1 MTKAITL
8 TLAAIFSLAATLL
21 VAAPDPVYPF
31 KVKLGGQTAVK
42 KSGDAIFATVKNPI
56 PADAEIEVEAQ
67 GQVIVNAFQCDKNG
81 NAVQGNPPAILM
93 FQAPKSSLAQTMD
106 GSKLQPGR
114 YLANV
119 VAGGTTSRV
128 VFDIE

>member
-1 MTKAITL
+1 MNKLITL
-8 TLAAIFSLAATLL
+8 TLTAIFSLAATLL
-21 VAAPDPVYPF
+21 VAAPDPIYPF

-42 KSGDAIFATVKNPI
+42 KSSDAIFATVKSPI
-56 PADAEIEVEAQ
+56 SADASIEVEAQ

-81 NAVQGNPPAILM
+81 NAIQGKTPAILM
-93 FQAPKSSLAQTMD
+93 FQAPKSTLAQTLD
-106 GSKLQPGR
+106 GNKLQPGK

-128 VFDIE
+128 IFDIE